1 MYIPEIPSIML
12 FNMNIAEISSILLF
26 ICIMLTL
33 PTTVFLA
40 VVLCF
45 GKGRISKG
53 LWIAVCALNI
63 LGFLG
68 MIVLERVMQVV
79 ALHYVSNATD
89 MQWIV
94 LKQLLLP
101 TLCFGTALLF
111 PPVATMGR
119 KGGWKPLILL
129 PALLYCLLGPVFS
142 MNGLSHRDILLT
154 MLLRA
159 PLVLIMLL
167 TAVWYYTGKKT
178 VVGVLTALAGVGILL
193 TMPLLSATVGRT
205 LMLGDGITEVLGTIL
220 TLFRGLVNQGPSF
233 ITVSMR
239 AGGFPSMSYAMVIA
253 LTLTGLHSKRLP
265 KETDAAAAAPAPAPA
280 KAKPVPAAPASE
292 KKYCMHCGCKL
303 AAGQRFCM
311 NCGKEA

>member
-1 MYIPEIPSIML
+1 
-12 FNMNIAEISSILLF
+12 MNIAEIPSILLF

-68 MIVLERVMQVV
+68 MMVLELVMRV
-79 ALHYVSNATD
+79 LSFPNPTD
-89 MQWIV
+89 MLWIV
-94 LKQLLLP
+94 LKQLPLP
-101 TLCFGTALLF
+101 MLCFGTALLF

-142 MNGLSHRDILLT
+142 MNGLSFKYTLLT
-154 MLLRA
+154 MLLHA

-178 VVGVLTALAGVGILL
+178 VVGVLTALMGVGILL
-193 TMPLLSATVGRT
+193 TMPLLSATVGRS
-205 LMLGDGITEVLGTIL
+205 LMDMKGITEVFAVIRV
-220 TLFRGLVNQGPSF
+220 LFRGLTKQGPSF
-233 ITVSMR
+233 FISAMR
-239 AGGFPSMSYAMVIA
+239 AGGFPALSYAMVIA

-280 KAKPVPAAPASE
+280 KSKPVPAAPASE